1 MTDMHHVMDSLA
13 LVTHTNWS
21 LNMKRLNMK
30 RLQLIKPDPNLSF
43 TRLCKPEI
51 TPTTKL

>member
-21 LNMKRLNMK
+21 LNIK